1 MKQKEQENT
10 DSSVL
15 ITGVSSGIGF
25 AAAQEFI
32 EHGFHVFGS
41 VRSKMDAG
49 RLAEELG
56 SDFTP
61 LIFDVR
67 DGEAIAAAARTIE
80 NMLQGKKLDG
90 LVNNVGVA
98 VSGPLMHISPKEFSE
113 QFDIN
118 VTGVLRVVQAFLPM
132 LGAGKNFAGRPGR
145 IVNISSVSGRIAFP
159 FIGPYA
165 ASKHAL
171 EALSDALRR
180 ELMMYNIDVIV
191 IEPGN
196 TETPIWEKAKARPA
210 YQDTDY
216 AEVISLLRHSL
227 LDQPKSDALD
237 AHEVGRIIRLAVC
250 LPNPKT
256 RYLILKRKFMGWY
269 LPRLLPD
276 RWLDRIVAKR
286 LGMI

>member
-1 MKQKEQENT
+1 MKQKEQART

-15 ITGVSSGIGF
+15 ITGVSSGIGL

-56 SDFTP
+56 VKFTP

-67 DGEAIAAAARTIE
+67 DSEAIGAAARTTQ
-80 NMLQGKKLDG
+80 NALQGKKLDG
-90 LVNNVGVA
+90 LVNNVGIA
-98 VSGPLMHISPKEFSE
+98 VSGPLMHISPEELSE

-132 LGAGKNFAGRPGR
+132 LGAKKDFAGRPGR

-180 ELMMYNIDVIV
+180 ELMMYNIDVVV

-196 TETPIWEKAKARPA
+196 TETPIWEKAKARPV

-227 LDQPKSDALD
+227 LDQPESDALD
-237 AHEVGRIIRLAVC
+237 AHEVARIIRLAVC